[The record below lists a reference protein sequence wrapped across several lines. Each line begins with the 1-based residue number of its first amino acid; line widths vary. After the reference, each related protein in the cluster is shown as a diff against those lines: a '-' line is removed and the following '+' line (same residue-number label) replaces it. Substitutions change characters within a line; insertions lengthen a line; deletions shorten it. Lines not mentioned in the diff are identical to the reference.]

1 MKKERDVNL
10 MRQSNMKKRLLAL
23 ATTVLTLVMC
33 MVTAMPALAA
43 DTNVAPTDNLT
54 TTFNKYLVMDEKAN
68 VPDVDFTFTI
78 TAGSAVEADGSRVI
92 YAGNDTRVT
101 GFPVLKVDGAGTA
114 TTVATSFNPGDATYT
129 EKQGSDTVS
138 LGSGQKYAKE
148 TVTVDFTNVDFNA
161 PGIYRYVITE
171 TGNAQDGIH
180 NDTTAT
186 RTLDVIV
193 NYRDANAG
201 GQLVVSN
208 YILYQGTKTDA
219 TNESTKDDGFTNTY
233 ATSNLTLEKQVTGN
247 QGDRDKYFEFT
258 VNITDAVAGTV
269 YSVDLTDATWNST
282 SSPNPTELTVGESGA
297 VSGTFY
303 LKDDESIVIQGL
315 TEDTSYTIAETSYAN
330 DGYKTEY
337 KIDSEDSVEAN
348 TTTAKTMGTSD
359 HKVTFTNDKSGTVP
373 TGILLETAPYVVL
386 MLVVV
391 AGGVALL
398 AAKRKHSR

>member
-1 MKKERDVNL
+1 MKHKNL
-10 MRQSNMKKRLLAL
+10 KKRLLAL
-23 ATTVLTLVMC
+23 ATTVMTLAMC
-33 MVTAMPALAA
+33 MVTAMPAMAA

-54 TTFNKYLVMDEKAN
+54 TTFNKYLVMDEEAN
-68 VPDVDFTFTI
+68 VPNVTFGFTI
-78 TAGSAVEADGSRVI
+78 AAGNPVNATASTPAI
-92 YAGNDTRVT
+92 YAGVEPTKVTISNATFKALDTT
-101 GFPVLKVDGAGTA
+101 EDGLPTDNS
-114 TTVATSFNPGDATYT
+114 TPT
-129 EKQGSDTVS
+129 QGK
-138 LGSGQKYAKE
+138 KYATDE
-148 TVTVDFTNVDFNA
+148 VTVDLSAVSFSA

-171 TGNAQDGIH
+171 TGNDQDGIH
-180 NDTTAT
+180 NDTTTT
-186 RTLDVIV
+186 RTLDVVV

-201 GQLVVSN
+201 GQLVVSD

-269 YSVDLTDATWNST
+269 YSVDLTDATWSST

-337 KIDSEDSVEAN
+337 KIDSEASVEAN
-348 TTTAKTMGTSD
+348 TTTAKIMGTSD
-359 HKVTFTNDKSGTVP
+359 HKVIFTNDKSGTVP

>member
-1 MKKERDVNL
+1 MKHKNL
-10 MRQSNMKKRLLAL
+10 KKRLLAL
-23 ATTVLTLVMC
+23 ATTVMTLAMC
-33 MVTAMPALAA
+33 MVTAMPAMAA

-258 VNITDAVAGTV
+258 VNITGAVAGTV
-269 YSVDLTDATWNST
+269 YTVNLLNAEA
-282 SSPNPTELTVGESGA
+282 NPTVGDTQQTNASTLTA
-297 VSGTFY
+297 TDGTVKATYY
-303 LKDDESIVIQGL
+303 LKDDQSIVIQGL
-315 TEDTSYTIAETSYAN
+315 TANTKYTITEDDYST
-330 DGYKTEY
+330 DGY
-337 KIDSEDSVEAN
+337 
-348 TTTAKTMGTSD
+348 TTTNDVNAANGITTGEKTMGTND
-359 HKVTFTNDKSGTVP
+359 QKVTFTNDKSGTVP

>member
-1 MKKERDVNL
+1 MKHKNL
-10 MRQSNMKKRLLAL
+10 KKRLLAL
-23 ATTVLTLVMC
+23 ATTVMTLAMC
-33 MVTAMPALAA
+33 MVTAMPAMAA
-43 DTNVAPTDNLT
+43 NQSVKGGT
-54 TTFNKYLVMDEKAN
+54 TTFDKYLVMDQEAN
-68 VPDVDFTFTI
+68 VPNVTFGFTI
-78 TAGSAVEADGSRVI
+78 AAGEAVVATDSTPAIYKGIGTPTVGTAIFTSDDSKNTVAGKPSDVAGSPTDGFK
-92 YAGNDTRVT
+92 YVT
-101 GFPVLKVDGAGTA
+101 
-114 TTVATSFNPGDATYT
+114 
-129 EKQGSDTVS
+129 
-138 LGSGQKYAKE
+138 KE
-148 TVTVDFTNVDFNA
+148 VTVNFSNVSFSA
-161 PGIYRYVITE
+161 PGIYRYIITE
-171 TGNAQDGIH
+171 TAPTQDGITIEGH
-180 NDTTAT
+180 NT
-186 RTLDVIV
+186 RTLDVYV
-193 NYRDANAG
+193 EYAENSDTALAVTHYVLHDDTGNPNTA
-201 GQLVVSN
+201 
-208 YILYQGTKTDA
+208 TK
-219 TNESTKDDGFTNTY
+219 SDGFTNTY

-269 YSVDLTDATWNST
+269 YSVDLTDATWSST

-337 KIDSEDSVEAN
+337 KIDSEASVEAN
-348 TTTAKTMGTSD
+348 TTTAKIMGTSD
-359 HKVTFTNDKSGTVP
+359 HKVIFTNDKSGTVP

>member
-1 MKKERDVNL
+1 MKHKNL
-10 MRQSNMKKRLLAL
+10 KKRLLAL
-23 ATTVLTLVMC
+23 ATTVMTLAMC
-33 MVTAMPALAA
+33 MVTAMPAMAA

-258 VNITDAVAGTV
+258 VNITGAVAGTV
-269 YSVDLTDATWNST
+269 YTVNLLNAEA
-282 SSPNPTELTVGESGA
+282 NPTVGDTQQTNASTLTA
-297 VSGTFY
+297 TDGTVKATYY
-303 LKDDESIVIQGL
+303 LKDDQSIVIQGL
-315 TEDTSYTIAETSYAN
+315 TANTKYTITEDDYST
-330 DGYKTEY
+330 DGY
-337 KIDSEDSVEAN
+337 
-348 TTTAKTMGTSD
+348 TTTNDVNAADGTTTGEKTMGANNQ
-359 HKVTFTNDKSGTVP
+359 KVTFTNDKSGTVP

>member
-1 MKKERDVNL
+1 MKHRSL
-10 MRQSNMKKRLLAL
+10 KKRLLAL
-23 ATTVLTLVMC
+23 ATTVMTLAMC
-33 MVTAMPALAA
+33 MVTAMPAMAA
-43 DTNVAPTDNLT
+43 DTNIAPTDNLT

-78 TAGSAVEADGSRVI
+78 TAGGAVEADGSRVI
-92 YAGNDTRVT
+92 YAGDDARVT
-101 GFPVLKVDGAGTA
+101 GFPVLKVDGVGTA
-114 TTVATSFNPGDATYT
+114 ATVTTSFNPGDTTYT
-129 EKQGSDTVS
+129 AKQGNDTVN

-171 TGNAQDGIH
+171 SANTQDGVT
-180 NDTTAT
+180 DDETLT
-186 RTLDVIV
+186 RTLDVFVEYV
-193 NYRDANAG
+193 NATAG
-201 GQLVVSN
+201 GQLKVTD
-208 YILYQGTKTDA
+208 YTLYPGTKTDA
-219 TNESTKDDGFTNTY
+219 SNVAATSKDDGFTNIYT
-233 ATSNLTLEKQVTGN
+233 TNNLTLTKNVTGN
-247 QGDRDKYFEFT
+247 QGDRDKYFAFT

-269 YSVDLTDATWNST
+269 YSVDLSDATWSST
-282 SSPNPTELTVGESGA
+282 TSPNPAELTVDDNGA

-315 TEDTSYTIAETSYAN
+315 TEDTTYNITETNYTADGYTTSYVL
-330 DGYKTEY
+330 DQ
-337 KIDSEDSVEAN
+337 
-348 TTTAKTMGTSD
+348 GTSTTSNSTGTQTMNNNS
-359 HKVTFTNDKSGTVP
+359 HTVIFTNNKEGTVP